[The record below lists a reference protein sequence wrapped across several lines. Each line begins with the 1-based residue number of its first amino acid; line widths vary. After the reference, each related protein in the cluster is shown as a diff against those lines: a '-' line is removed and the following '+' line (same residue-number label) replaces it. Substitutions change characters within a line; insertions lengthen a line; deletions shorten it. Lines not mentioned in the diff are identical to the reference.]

1 MDCFSKDLTLGAYY
15 TKPDTMRIFTGIL
28 LSLVCYT
35 LSATDK
41 YPRSSNIDVV
51 HYKFSIYLSDSY
63 DLIRGEARIR
73 VSHTGNTDEVYLDL
87 VDLKDNG
94 KGMTIEEVMID
105 NIPVS
110 WHHNNDRLTI
120 DLASMRVE
128 GESSNLL
135 ILYYGVP
142 ADGLIISSNRHGDRT
157 FFADNWPDRAR
168 NWIPCVDHPSDKA
181 FVDFIVYAPEKYKVV
196 ANGYLH
202 EESTLPEGV
211 KITHWKEEISIP
223 TKVMVIGVAK
233 FAVRL
238 AGVVGG
244 TKIWTY
250 VFPEDREAGFS
261 DYSVAVDPFTWYSD
275 RIGPYA
281 YEKLANVQSKTIFG
295 GMENASCI
303 FYSEATVTG
312 EGRVE
317 RLMAHEIAHQ
327 WFGNSVTEND
337 WHHIWL
343 SEGFATYLTALY
355 QESREG
361 ETRLRAVMNMARQRV
376 ISTYKSNSVPV
387 IDTTIVDFMKLLS
400 ANSYQKGAW
409 VLHMLKNEI
418 GDELFWSG
426 MQTYYARYRNRN
438 ALTSDFKNTMEE
450 ISGRNLDKFFHQ
462 WLYQPG
468 HPQLK
473 ISWTYNSRRGEI
485 RILVEQEQEDY
496 IFEFPLEMQ
505 ISDQSG
511 NRIERLMVNQKTQLF
526 TIRSANN
533 PYDLD
538 PDPMVRLLFE
548 DRS

>member
-1 MDCFSKDLTLGAYY
+1 MCLKDITLWTDQ
-15 TKPDTMRIFTGIL
+15 TKPDAMRLFTCML
-28 LSLVCYT
+28 LFLVCFT
-35 LSATDK
+35 LSATDH
-41 YPRSSNIDVV
+41 YPRNSNIDVI
-51 HYKFSIYLSDSY
+51 HYEFSIYLSDSY
-63 DLIRGEARIR
+63 NLIRGEAKLRIN
-73 VSHTGNTDEVYLDL
+73 HTGNTNEINLDL
-87 VDLKDNG
+87 VNVNNEG
-94 KGMTIEEVMID
+94 NGMTVEQVFID
-105 NIPVS
+105 GNPVH
-110 WHHNNDRLTI
+110 WYHNDNRLRI
-120 DLASMRVE
+120 DLASMKVE
-128 GESSNLL
+128 GETSNLV
-135 ILYYGVP
+135 IRYYGIP
-142 ADGLIISSNRHGDRT
+142 ADGLVISRNRHGDRT

-196 ANGYLH
+196 SNGYLY

-211 KITHWKEEISIP
+211 KLTHWKEEISIP

-238 AGVVGG
+238 AGKIGG
-244 TKIWTY
+244 TDIWSY

-261 DYSVAVDPFTWYSD
+261 DYSVAVDPFTWYSEQ
-275 RIGPYA
+275 IGPYP
-281 YEKLANVQSKTIFG
+281 YEKLANVQSKTMFG

-303 FYSEATVTG
+303 FYSEASVTG
-312 EGRVE
+312 DNRAE

-327 WFGNSVTEND
+327 WFGNSVTEKD

-355 QESREG
+355 QGSREG
-361 ETRLRAVMNMARQRV
+361 ETRLRAVMNMARRRV
-376 ISTYKSNSVPV
+376 IGYHKQHPTPV
-387 IDTTIVDFMKLLS
+387 VDTTIVDFMKLLS

-409 VLHMLKNEI
+409 VLHMLRNEI

-426 MQTYYARYRNRN
+426 IQTYYARYRNRN
-438 ALTSDFKNTMEE
+438 ALTSDFKNAMEE
-450 ISGRNLDKFFHQ
+450 VSGRDLDNFFHQ
-462 WLYQPG
+462 WLYLTG
-468 HPQLK
+468 HPELK
-473 ISWTYNSRRGEI
+473 ISWTYNNRREEI
-485 RILVEQEQEDY
+485 RVLVEQLQEGY

-511 NRIERLMVNQKTQLF
+511 NRTETLMVNQKVQSF
-526 TIRSANN
+526 SIRSAYN